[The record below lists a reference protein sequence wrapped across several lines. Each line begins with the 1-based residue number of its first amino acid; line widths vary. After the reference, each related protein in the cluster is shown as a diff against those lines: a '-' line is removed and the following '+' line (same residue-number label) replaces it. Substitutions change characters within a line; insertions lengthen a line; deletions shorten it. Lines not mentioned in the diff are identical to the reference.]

1 MRKWAFIRQGYKLN
15 PSFSTASIVVVSGLM
30 GLLTSDLLLSL
41 SYGLKSTESATSIM
55 VPNSEGAAY
64 FGRFHPNGLLPAHH
78 LRKVNLSGDRLLG
91 AGVEAF

>member
-1 MRKWAFIRQGYKLN
+1 MGESINCNQKRITNFLGERLR
-15 PSFSTASIVVVSGLM
+15 IVVESGLM
-30 GLLTSDLLLSL
+30 VLLTSDLLLSL

>member
-1 MRKWAFIRQGYKLN
+1 MRSRKRADGASDERFVVK
-15 PSFSTASIVVVSGLM
+15 SIVRAQIYESP
-30 GLLTSDLLLSL
+30 TSV
-41 SYGLKSTESATSIM
+41 M

-64 FGRFHPNGLLPAHH
+64 FGLFHPNGLLPAHH